1 MANVLQIEWVFILN
15 LLLVLLHFDVWV
27 GNGICCRF
35 TLLILCFGHLT
46 SPCSYSVRQ
55 WIGAAIAR
63 SMASPPSFPN
73 SPGQE
78 VAFLQL
84 SKEFFS
90 HPDLRGQRQTRHRRD
105 ILERHT
111 ALFDRIDDAGGIRF

>member
-46 SPCSYSVRQ
+46 PSCSYSARR
-55 WIGAAIAR
+55 WTGAAIAR
-63 SMASPPSFPN
+63 SLASPPFFPQFAR
-73 SPGQE
+73 SGSRHLDLFGGS
-78 VAFLQL
+78 ALGFLQ
-84 SKEFFS
+84 
-90 HPDLRGQRQTRHRRD
+90 
-105 ILERHT
+105 
-111 ALFDRIDDAGGIRF
+111 DDG